1 MRDAR
6 LSSAALLLCL
16 VTGWRGAAAGLE
28 GEGGSGEAAAALVL
42 SEEEDLAEYENM
54 MVDAE
59 EEGEG
64 GAGEGERREL
74 KGEIWRNNVS
84 LLRPGEGED
93 DVPDRV

>member
-16 VTGWRGAAAGLE
+16 VAGSRGAAAGLE

-59 EEGEG
+59 GE

-74 KGEIWRNNVS
+74 KGEIWRNKVS